1 MVNLNWVRGSR
12 LYKIEK
18 EKRVKE
24 KEETKSHVGV
34 VNLER
39 RKYPRFSIDLP
50 IEYHLLP
57 SSPSFTGSAL
67 NASEGGVLV
76 YLSQSIE
83 IGQRLKI
90 KLFFASGSDLSSI
103 EVVVEVVWMD
113 IHLGEDW
120 GDYRCGVKFL
130 DISSEDIN
138 QLKSFLRSLSK

>member
-1 MVNLNWVRGSR
+1 M
-12 LYKIEK
+12 
-18 EKRVKE
+18 KE

-57 SSPSFTGSAL
+57 SSPSFTGRAL
-67 NASEGGVLV
+67 NSSEGGVLV

>member
-57 SSPSFTGSAL
+57 SSPSFTGRAL
-67 NASEGGVLV
+67 NSSEGGVLV

>member
-1 MVNLNWVRGSR
+1 MVNLNWVRCSR

-18 EKRVKE
+18 GKRVKE

>member
-1 MVNLNWVRGSR
+1 MVNLNWVRGAL

-57 SSPSFTGSAL
+57 SSQSFTGRAL
-67 NASEGGVLV
+67 NSSEGGVLV

-90 KLFFASGSDLSSI
+90 KLFFASGSGLSSI
-103 EVVVEVVWMD
+103 EVLAEVVWMD

-138 QLKSFLRSLSK
+138 QLKHFLRSLSK

>member
-1 MVNLNWVRGSR
+1 MER
-12 LYKIEK
+12 

-24 KEETKSHVGV
+24 KEKPNSHVGV

-50 IEYHLLP
+50 IEYHVLP
-57 SSPSFTGSAL
+57 SSPSFTGRAL
-67 NASEGGVLV
+67 NASEGGFLV

-90 KLFFASGSDLSSI
+90 KLFFALGAGLSSI

-113 IHLGEDW
+113 IHLGEGW

-130 DISSEDIN
+130 DISPEDIH
-138 QLKSFLRSLSK
+138 QLKNFLRSLSK

>member
-1 MVNLNWVRGSR
+1 MVNLNWVKGSL

>member
-57 SSPSFTGSAL
+57 SSPSFAGSAL

>member
-1 MVNLNWVRGSR
+1 VVNLNWVKGSL

>member
-1 MVNLNWVRGSR
+1 MVNLNWVRGSL